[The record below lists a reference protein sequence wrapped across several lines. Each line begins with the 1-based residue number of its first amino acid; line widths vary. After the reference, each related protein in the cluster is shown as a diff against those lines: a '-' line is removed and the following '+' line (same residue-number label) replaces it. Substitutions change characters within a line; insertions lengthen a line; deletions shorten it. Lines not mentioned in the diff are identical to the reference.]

1 MLATGTQDPRRATES
16 GEFLLRSRR
25 LWLGILGTALFLGL
39 FFWRTDL
46 GDMGNALADANYW
59 WFAPA
64 IAVWFISAWFRS
76 LRWRYLLRPIA
87 DLPTRTLYPVVV
99 IGYMSNN
106 LLPART
112 GELVRA
118 YVMGERHRLS
128 LMSTLGTIAV
138 ERLFDGLVLV
148 AFLVLVGAFVGLSG
162 ELTILAIA
170 MSAVFVAV
178 FALFLYVAS
187 SAPRAQRVIEALV
200 RFAPARAREP
210 ARGWAGAF
218 VGGLEALRSPA
229 ALAAVVL
236 TTTVGWAL
244 EATMY
249 FMVGVSFNLGEAFPI
264 YLMVAAAA
272 NLAITL
278 PSTSG
283 GIGPFEA
290 LAKETL
296 VFVGVGSSA
305 AAAYAVALHALLLL
319 PVVAAGLIFLWL
331 VNLSLGEALRRP
343 ARPSLAP
350 SASPKEAVE

>member
-1 MLATGTQDPRRATES
+1 M
-16 GEFLLRSRR
+16 LRSRQ
-25 LWLGILGTALFLGL
+25 LWLGILGTVLFLGL

-46 GDMGNALADANYW
+46 GDMGDALADANYW

-64 IAVWFISAWFRS
+64 GAVWFVSAWFRS
-76 LRWRYLLRPIA
+76 LRWRYLLRPIV

-99 IGYMSNN
+99 IGYMANN

-118 YVMGERHRLS
+118 YIMGERHRLS
-128 LMSTLGTIAV
+128 LMATLGTISV
-138 ERLFDGLVLV
+138 ERLFDGLVLL
-148 AFLVLVGAFVGLSG
+148 AFLVFVGAFVGLSQ

-170 MSAVFVAV
+170 MSLTFVAV
-178 FALFLYVAS
+178 FAVFLYVAS
-187 SAPRAQRVIEALV
+187 SARRAQGVIEALV
-200 RFAPARAREP
+200 RFAPTRVRDR

-218 VGGLEALRSPA
+218 VAGLDALRSPA
-229 ALAAVVL
+229 ALAVVVL
-236 TTTVGWAL
+236 PSAVAWAL

-249 FMVGVSFNLGEAFPI
+249 FMVGVSFSLGEAFPI

-272 NLAITL
+272 NLAISV

-296 VFVGVGSSA
+296 VFVGVGTSA
-305 AAAYAVALHALLLL
+305 AGAYRGALHALLLL
-319 PVVAAGLIFLWL
+319 PVVVAGLVFLWAI
-331 VNLSLGEALRRP
+331 NLSLGEALRHPTQP
-343 ARPSLAP
+343 ALAS
-350 SASPKEAVE
+350 SAGPKEATE

>member
-1 MLATGTQDPRRATES
+1 M
-16 GEFLLRSRR
+16 LRSRQ

-46 GDMGNALADANYW
+46 GDMANALADANYW

-64 IAVWFISAWFRS
+64 IALWFVSAWFRS

-87 DLPTRTLYPVVV
+87 DLPARTLYPVVV
-99 IGYMSNN
+99 IGYMANN

-118 YVMGERHRLS
+118 YIMGERHRLS
-128 LMSTLGTIAV
+128 LMATLGTISV
-138 ERLFDGLVLV
+138 ERLFDGLVLLT
-148 AFLVLVGAFVGLSG
+148 FLVLVGAFVGLSE

-170 MSAVFVAV
+170 MSVIFVVLLAVS
-178 FALFLYVAS
+178 LYVAS
-187 SAPRAQRVIEALV
+187 SARRAQRSIEALV
-200 RFAPARAREP
+200 RFAPASVRER

-218 VGGLEALRSPA
+218 VAGLDALRSPA
-229 ALAAVVL
+229 ALAVVVL
-236 TTTVGWAL
+236 TSAVAWAL

-249 FMVGVSFNLGEAFPI
+249 FMVGVSFSLGEAFPI

-272 NLAITL
+272 NLAISV

-296 VFVGVGSSA
+296 VFVGVGTSA

-319 PVVAAGLIFLWL
+319 PVVVAGLVFLW
-331 VNLSLGEALRRP
+331 VINLSLGEALRH
-343 ARPSLAP
+343 PSQPVLAP
-350 SASPKEAVE
+350 SARPKEAAE

>member
-1 MLATGTQDPRRATES
+1 
-16 GEFLLRSRR
+16 LLRSRQ

-46 GDMGNALADANYW
+46 GDMANALADANYW

-64 IAVWFISAWFRS
+64 IALWFVSAWFRS
-76 LRWRYLLRPIA
+76 LRWRYLLRPIT
-87 DLPTRTLYPVVV
+87 DLPARTLYPVVV
-99 IGYMSNN
+99 IGYMANN

-118 YVMGERHRLS
+118 YIMGERHRLS
-128 LMSTLGTIAV
+128 LMATLGTISV
-138 ERLFDGLVLV
+138 ERLFDGLVLL
-148 AFLVLVGAFVGLSG
+148 AFLVFVGAFVGLSQ

-170 MSAVFVAV
+170 MSAIFVVLLAV
-178 FALFLYVAS
+178 SLYVAS
-187 SAPRAQRVIEALV
+187 SAARAQRVIEALV
-200 RFAPARAREP
+200 RFAPARVRDR
-210 ARGWAGAF
+210 ARGWAAAF
-218 VGGLEALRSPA
+218 VAGLEALRSPS
-229 ALAAVVL
+229 ALAAVVV
-236 TTTVGWAL
+236 TSTVAWAL

-249 FMVGVSFNLGEAFPI
+249 FMVGVSFSLGEAFPI

-272 NLAITL
+272 NLAISV

-296 VFVGVGSSA
+296 VFVGVGTSA

-319 PVVAAGLIFLWL
+319 PVVAAGLVFLWAI
-331 VNLSLGEALRRP
+331 NLSLGEALRRP
-343 ARPSLAP
+343 ARPTLASSVGP
-350 SASPKEAVE
+350 REAAE

>member
-1 MLATGTQDPRRATES
+1 
-16 GEFLLRSRR
+16 LLRSRQ

-46 GDMGNALADANYW
+46 GDIANALADANYW

-64 IAVWFISAWFRS
+64 VAVWFVAAWFRS

-87 DLPTRTLYPVVV
+87 DIPTGTLYPVVI
-99 IGYMSNN
+99 IGYMANN

-118 YVMGERHRLS
+118 YIMGERHRLS
-128 LMSTLGTIAV
+128 LMATLGTIAV
-138 ERLFDGLVLV
+138 ERLFDGLVLL
-148 AFLVLVGAFVGLSG
+148 AFLVLVGAFVGLNK
-162 ELTILAIA
+162 ELTVLAIA
-170 MSAVFVAV
+170 MSLTFVAV
-178 FALFLYVAS
+178 FAVFLYVAS
-187 SAPRAQRVIEALV
+187 SPERAQRLIEALV
-200 RFAPARAREP
+200 RFVPARARER

-218 VGGLEALRSPA
+218 VAGLDALRSPA
-229 ALAAVVL
+229 ALAIVVL
-236 TTTVGWAL
+236 TSTVAWAL

-249 FMVGVSFNLGEAFPI
+249 FMVGVAFSLGEAFPI
-264 YLMVAAAA
+264 YQMVVAAA

-296 VFVGVGSSA
+296 VFVGVGTSA

-319 PVVAAGLIFLWL
+319 PVVVAGIIFLW
-331 VNLSLGEALRRP
+331 VINLSLGEALRHP
-343 ARPSLAP
+343 DHPTLTPSVGQGE
-350 SASPKEAVE
+350 ASE